1 MCIRDRTTPAVFA
14 LIGRIQEETHRFA
27 ITYHRTLRS
36 RRVRGSSLDEIKGVG
51 EKRRLALLKHF
62 KSVTAIRNATLDE
75 LSQVVPRSTAQA
87 VYEYF
92 HQQEQ

>member
-1 MCIRDRTTPAVFA
+1 M
-14 LIGRIQEETHRFA
+14 
-27 ITYHRTLRS
+27 
-36 RRVRGSSLDEIKGVG
+36 RGSSLDEIKGVG

-62 KSVTAIRNATLDE
+62 KSVSAIRNATLDE
-75 LSQVVPRSTAQA
+75 LSQAVSRSTAQA